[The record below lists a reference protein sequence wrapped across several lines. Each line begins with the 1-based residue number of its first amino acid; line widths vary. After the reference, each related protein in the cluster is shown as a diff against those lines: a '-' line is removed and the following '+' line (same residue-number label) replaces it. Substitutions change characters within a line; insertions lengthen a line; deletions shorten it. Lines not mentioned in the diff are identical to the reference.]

1 MSRFERNT
9 LSTSFAV
16 LTLILTV
23 SSISFGQGHVDS
35 RFANIKIKNFGQ
47 MDERFYRGAQPKEQ
61 DYKDLAGLGIKTV
74 VDLRDDPE
82 SYEKREVE
90 ALGMRYINIPMS
102 DTTYPER
109 AQVDQFLKLI
119 DDPASGKLYVH
130 CAGDLILFTTVA
142 STPHVTAPA
151 LSGRFIASI
160 MTAGIT
166 TRSMRR

>member
-90 ALGMRYINIPMS
+90 ALGMRGDGS
-102 DTTYPER
+102 R
-109 AQVDQFLKLI
+109 DQ
-119 DDPASGKLYVH
+119 D
-130 CAGDLILFTTVA
+130 
-142 STPHVTAPA
+142 
-151 LSGRFIASI
+151 
-160 MTAGIT
+160 
-166 TRSMRR
+166 